1 MMAKQNSVSAP
12 KQRVETATD
21 HSVLH
26 RLLRKKFAVA
36 GLIVFLLVCLIT
48 VFASHLTVWDL
59 TTINPQNVRALPSSE
74 HPLGTDMMGRD
85 LLTNFLY
92 GGRTTLRI
100 AFMAT
105 LIAAVTGSVLGLFMG
120 YFGGKLDFILSLILG
135 VLTAV
140 PVLIVAIFIAVIF
153 GVGQGHFM
161 YAIAIAATPHFARL
175 VRASVMNIVGS
186 RYIEAAHALGVSHF
200 GIISRH
206 VLPNIASPL
215 IVRFTTG
222 FAEAILACTLM
233 GFVGIRPI
241 APEWGA
247 FVFAARTGMFL
258 NPTAMIVSCGV
269 IAITVISISIFGDGL
284 RDALDPRE

>member
-1 MMAKQNSVSAP
+1 MISEQNGIDAPDLAEPSAG
-12 KQRVETATD
+12 R
-21 HSVLH
+21 SVLR
-26 RLLRKKFAVA
+26 RLLRKKFAVV
-36 GLIVFLLVCLIT
+36 GFIVFLLVCLIT
-48 VFASHLTVWDL
+48 IFASHLTPWDY
-59 TTINPQNVRALPSSE
+59 TTMNPGNVRGLPSAA
-74 HPLGTDMMGRD
+74 HPLGGDDAGRD
-85 LLTNFLY
+85 LLTIFLH
-92 GGRTTLRI
+92 GGRTTIPI
-100 AFMAT
+100 AFSAAILAT
-105 LIAAVTGSVLGLFMG
+105 VAGSVLGLFMG
-120 YFGGKLDFILSLILG
+120 YFGGKLDFILSPVLEI
-135 VLTAV
+135 LTAV
-140 PVLIVAIFIAVIF
+140 PVLIIAIFIEVVF

-206 VLPNIASPL
+206 VLPNIATPL

-247 FVFAARTGMFL
+247 FVFTARTGMFRD
-258 NPTAMIVSCGV
+258 PTAMIVSCGI

-284 RDALDPRE
+284 RDALDPGE